1 MHSMIFFILA
11 SMAFFYG
18 FVSLE
23 KSTRA
28 LILCFL
34 FMVATVVYGATFHDK
49 IKQEF
54 KQVGEHKYTPP
65 CPQKNK

>member
-1 MHSMIFFILA
+1 MHSMIFFILV
-11 SMAFFYG
+11 SMTFFYG

-28 LILCFL
+28 LTFCFL
-34 FMVATVVYGATFHDK
+34 FMVATVAYGATFHDE

-54 KQVGEHKYTPP
+54 KQVGEHKYTRP
-65 CPQKNK
+65 CPQKK